1 MFSYCI
7 PARDDDDGR
16 DAEAQAGYGCGA
28 CVEAGDGVGKEQDR
42 QWMTSRNGDGTTELR
57 ACRVVSKARDSNN
70 RVKKRDSLPRPKGH
84 SLNRFGLPI
93 YCCPRYFLAQRE
105 AKLIGKTQE
114 MMIIVER

>member
-28 CVEAGDGVGKEQDR
+28 GVEAGDGVGKEQDR

-70 RVKKRDSLPRPKGH
+70 RVKIRIADLLLPALLLGAEGGEIDWQNPRDDDHR
-84 SLNRFGLPI
+84 
-93 YCCPRYFLAQRE
+93 
-105 AKLIGKTQE
+105 
-114 MMIIVER
+114 